1 MSWPMI
7 VDHPA
12 IYARAKIMGIFI
24 KLKSYSFLCKVAMYL
39 DILEAVGPLS
49 LIFEKNLLMSHEISP
64 VVEKTVL
71 NLEDLCDKGLDYTID
86 SCLAKFFIKDENGL
100 TTVISNYTKA
110 GLRQESQRTE
120 STIKLKLI
128 LLMTTTLIKSH
139 SIQL

>member
-7 VDHPA
+7 VDHPG
-12 IYARAKIMGIFI
+12 IYTKAKIKGIFI
-24 KLKSYSFLCKVAMYL
+24 KLKSYSFSCKVAMYL
-39 DILEAVGPLS
+39 DILEAVGPCS

-100 TTVISNYTKA
+100 TAVISNYTKA

-120 STIKLKLI
+120 STLKLKLI
-128 LLMTTTLIKSH
+128 LLMTIPLIKSH